1 MYETGKDEQGKPEE
15 KSGVMAH
22 DSSATLERIERTVA
36 RMTGTPVAELRRRSV
51 DEQRRA
57 VEQLHGSPMRF
68 VVRFPVIGRGNVLRE
83 KTKSHEEINKLVDE
97 TL

>member
-1 MYETGKDEQGKPEE
+1 MNAVVK
-15 KSGVMAH
+15 VH